1 MVAKMTF
8 EPMVEPVFHHDS
20 YGYRPHKSALDAVD
34 AARKRCW
41 QMDWVI
47 DLDIRDFFGSI
58 DHELMLKAVKRHTN
72 PKLLLITMPPRE
84 F

>member
-1 MVAKMTF
+1 
-8 EPMVEPVFHHDS
+8 
-20 YGYRPHKSALDAVD
+20 
-34 AARKRCW
+34 
-41 QMDWVI
+41 MDWVI